1 MNQFLGP
8 LEGFFLQ
15 IFVLLKKVFFKRV
28 KEWMSG
34 ELEKLKSAHYY
45 SNYYLQIF
53 FTVSLSNE
61 LKSQDEYK
69 KEKEKEILRDLDSVK
84 SKADE
89 VLQKLGN

>member
-1 MNQFLGP
+1 
-8 LEGFFLQ
+8 
-15 IFVLLKKVFFKRV
+15 
-28 KEWMSG
+28 MSG
-34 ELEKLKSAHYY
+34 ELEKLKSAHYC
-45 SNYYLQIF
+45 SNYYLQIL

>member
-1 MNQFLGP
+1 MENWRNY
-8 LEGFFLQ
+8 
-15 IFVLLKKVFFKRV
+15 RV
-28 KEWMSG
+28 PTII
-34 ELEKLKSAHYY
+34 LI
-45 SNYYLQIF
+45 YYLQIF